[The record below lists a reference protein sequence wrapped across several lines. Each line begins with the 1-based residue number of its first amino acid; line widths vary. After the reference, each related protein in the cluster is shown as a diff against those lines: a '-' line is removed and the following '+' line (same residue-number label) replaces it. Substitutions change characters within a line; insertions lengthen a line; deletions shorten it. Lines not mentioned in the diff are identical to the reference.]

1 MKNIRNI
8 HWNIDTVHSG
18 GGGGRLSIRR
28 QFLKLA
34 IEHDAVQL
42 L

>member
-1 MKNIRNI
+1 MKNIRKI
-8 HWNIDTVHSG
+8 HWNIDT
-18 GGGGRLSIRR
+18 GGRLSIRR

>member
-1 MKNIRNI
+1 MKNIRKI
-8 HWNIDTVHSG
+8 HWNIDTVHS